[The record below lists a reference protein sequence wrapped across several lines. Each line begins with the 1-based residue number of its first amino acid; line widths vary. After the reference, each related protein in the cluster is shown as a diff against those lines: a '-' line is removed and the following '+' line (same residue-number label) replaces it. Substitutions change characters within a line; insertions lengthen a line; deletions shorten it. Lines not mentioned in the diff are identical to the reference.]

1 MPRLRIDGLAVSCPA
16 GTSLLT
22 AAVGAG
28 IDIPALCHD
37 PRLNPAGHCRL
48 CVVEIDGAARP
59 AAACTTPAAD
69 GAVVRT
75 DTTEIRDLRK
85 GLLIRRP
92 AVASGA

>member
-59 AAACTTPAAD
+59 GAPGPPPPAG
-69 GAVVRT
+69 GAGGGPGPPP
-75 DTTEIRDLRK
+75 LRA
-85 GLLIRRP
+85 LRQRLR
-92 AVASGA
+92 